1 MAALIFALRAIT
13 TAPCPIDSATTRSSA
28 RSAAGGWASSTRPN
42 GWHSASQ
49 AVAGTLRY
57 MAPERL
63 QGRSDGRDDIYA
75 LGATLYEFLALRPI
89 FDGADPHKLLRQ
101 IEHEQP
107 VPLRQIDRR
116 IRPDLAAIIATA
128 LAKDPADRYATA
140 GELRDEL
147 RRFIKGRPVKRRP
160 VPAYARFWRWCK
172 RNPWLAAANIAG
184 AAATIILAIG

>member
-1 MAALIFALRAIT
+1 
-13 TAPCPIDSATTRSSA
+13 
-28 RSAAGGWASSTRPN
+28 
-42 GWHSASQ
+42 
-49 AVAGTLRY
+49 